1 MEKILIRNPDIL
13 REWIQFSSEPASS
26 PNRFRFGSLR
36 NKLKVV
42 RMLKQADVRKKRNQN
57 KKKRRAQKIF
67 QGEQRSC
74 LFSFLKKKR
83 LLWFERTCSFFLREK
98 K

>member
-26 PNRFRFGSLR
+26 PNRFRFGPLQ

-42 RMLKQADVRKKRNQN
+42 RMLKQADARR
-57 KKKRRAQKIF
+57 KRRAQKRAQKIVL
-67 QGEQRSC
+67 GDLRSC